1 MTTTA
6 SQKFELE
13 WYMRASDNKEIK
25 PSHLEALKESA
36 MERIYECLKKG
47 YVSGELIDN
56 ICMNDEDDADGV
68 EYSGWWT
75 LKTLDSTVD

>member
-1 MTTTA
+1 MIG
-6 SQKFELE
+6 KL
-13 WYMRASDNKEIK
+13 N
-25 PSHLEALKESA
+25 SHLDALNESA
-36 MERIYECLKKG
+36 MERITECLKEG

-56 ICMNDEDDADGV
+56 IYMDDEDGV

>member
-1 MTTTA
+1 MTTRA
-6 SQKFELE
+6 SKKFELE
-13 WYMRASDNKEIK
+13 WYMSAFDNRENKQ
-25 PSHLEALKESA
+25 SHLDALNESA
-36 MERIYECLKKG
+36 MERITECLKEG

-56 ICMNDEDDADGV
+56 IYMDDEDGV

>member
-1 MTTTA
+1 MTTRA

-13 WYMRASDNKEIK
+13 WYMSAFDDREIK
-25 PSHLEALKESA
+25 QSHLDALNESA
-36 MERIYECLKKG
+36 MERITECLKEG

-56 ICMNDEDDADGV
+56 ICMDDEDGEDGV